1 MTQTTA
7 LPDPYTHADLYRDVP
22 TKRLVAWG
30 VDLLAILAMTVVLIP
45 FTFFTALFYLPFL
58 AMMISFLYRW
68 VTIARGSA
76 TWGMRFAAIE
86 LRAADGGRMD
96 TSQAFLHTLGY
107 HVSLAIFP
115 LQLLSIALML
125 MSERK
130 QGLTDHVLGT
140 AALNRSASPA

>member
-1 MTQTTA
+1 MIQPTT
-7 LPDPYTHADLYRDVP
+7 LPDPYSHAELYRDVP

-30 VDLLAILAMTVVLIP
+30 VDFLAIAAMTVALIP
-45 FTFFTALFYLPFL
+45 ITLFTALFYLPFL
-58 AMMISFLYRW
+58 AMMVSFLYRW
-68 VTIARGSA
+68 VTLTRGSA
-76 TWGMRFAAIE
+76 TWGMRFTAIE
-86 LRAADGGRMD
+86 IRAPDGGRLD
-96 TSQAFLHTLGY
+96 ASQAFLHTLGY

-140 AALNRSASPA
+140 AALNRVASPA

>member
-7 LPDPYTHADLYRDVP
+7 LPDPYTHEALYRDVP

-30 VDLLAILAMTVVLIP
+30 VDFLVIGALTVLMIP
-45 FTFFTALFYLPFL
+45 ITFFTAVFYLPFL
-58 AMMISFLYRW
+58 ALLMSFLYRW

-76 TWGMRFAAIE
+76 TLGMRFTAIE
-86 LRAADGGRMD
+86 LRGPDGGRLD
-96 TSQAFLHTLGY
+96 TSQALLHTLGY
-107 HVSLAIFP
+107 HVSVAIFP

-140 AALNRSASPA
+140 AALNRAASPA